1 MIQRLQLTL
10 AILKPHLV
18 SNPLAVRDIRTLIL
32 TNKFKIV
39 NWKRHTLTIKDAE
52 KFYEEHKT
60 KFFYNRLVTFMIS
73 GPSEMYILAR
83 ENAIAEWR
91 RLMGPTK
98 VFKTQFEVPESIRG
112 VYGYSDT
119 RNATHGSD
127 SDESARREIGI
138 FFPEFNY
145 ENWYND
151 EEQYFRTSDV
161 EFSNDLFIHRIKSI
175 QNLV

>member
-18 SNPLAVRDIRTLIL
+18 SNPLAVQDIRNLML
-32 TNKFKIV
+32 SNKFKVV
-39 NWKRHTLTIKDAE
+39 NWKRHALTLKDAE

-60 KFFYNRLVTFMIS
+60 KFFYNRLITFMTS

-91 RLMGPTK
+91 QLMGPTK
-98 VFKTQFEVPESIRG
+98 VFKTQFDAPGSIRG

-138 FFPEFNY
+138 FFHEFDY
-145 ENWYND
+145 KNWYNS
-151 EEQYFRTSDV
+151 EEQYFQAGDL
-161 EFSNDLFIHRIKSI
+161 EFSNDLFLHKVK
-175 QNLV
+175 NVKN